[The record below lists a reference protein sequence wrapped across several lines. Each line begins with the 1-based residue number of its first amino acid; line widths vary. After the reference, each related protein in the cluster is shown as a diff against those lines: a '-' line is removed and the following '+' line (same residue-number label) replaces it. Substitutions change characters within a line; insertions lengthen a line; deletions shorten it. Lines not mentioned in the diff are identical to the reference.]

1 MCKDHLNPGG
11 VMSLWI
17 PFYES
22 NDASA
27 KSVLG
32 TFFKVF
38 PNGILWSND
47 YTGDGYD
54 AVLFAQVE
62 PTKINVDELTARLDS
77 APYAAVKQSLAEAG
91 FSSVPQLLGTYAGR
105 ASDLG
110 DWMQGAQ
117 INEDRN
123 LRLQYIAG
131 MAFNTYDGPGIL
143 HRIMDH
149 YKFPENLFTGTRDA
163 VLNVKQAIEDPR
175 QMHRDAQPG
184 PPFPPLPSKP

>member
-1 MCKDHLNPGG
+1 
-11 VMSLWI
+11 MSLWI

-54 AVLFAQVE
+54 AVLFAQAE
-62 PTKINVDELTARLDS
+62 PTRINVDELRTRLDS

-91 FSSVPQLLGTYAGR
+91 FPSLEELLGTYAGR
-105 ASDLG
+105 ALDLET
-110 DWMQGAQ
+110 WLQGAQ

-131 MAFNTYDGPGIL
+131 LAYNTYDGPGIL
-143 HRIMDH
+143 HRIMED
-149 YKFPENLFTGTRDA
+149 YKFPADLFYGSADS
-163 VLNVKQAIEDPR
+163 VLNVKQAIEVPR
-175 QMHRDAQPG
+175 QMHQESKGAAR
-184 PPFPPLPSKP
+184 PPSGANPSQ